1 MHAAAAVKRAQA
13 LATSKAAARCKS
25 TRAAPF
31 RTSGARA
38 VPQTRQA
45 ESLSSTASTQ
55 LQRAPPT
62 APPTKAATRSK
73 SMAAASVAPASTW
86 LTTRALPNDLGEL
99 HIVSS
104 GLLESDTPGN
114 GGLRVWNYA
123 DKAAATKE
131 AEGLA
136 VAMSA
141 KHKTYNTGFAGAK
154 VVCAA
159 DKPVA
164 DWTAV
169 AVCVEINISLRVR
182 AEASRRPPRHRR
194 DACSMAWRCRFLAA
208 RPSQI
213 GRDIAEK

>member
-1 MHAAAAVKRAQA
+1 MQKASASTA
-13 LATSKAAARCKS
+13 LQ
-25 TRAAPF
+25 RAAP
-31 RTSGARA
+31 
-38 VPQTRQA
+38 
-45 ESLSSTASTQ
+45 TA
-55 LQRAPPT
+55 APMK
-62 APPTKAATRSK
+62 APTKAATRSK

-86 LTTRALPNDLGEL
+86 LTTRALPNDLGEI

-182 AEASRRPPRHRR
+182 AESLRRPPRHRR

-208 RPSQI
+208 RPSQDS
-213 GRDIAEK
+213 RVVAEE

>member
-1 MHAAAAVKRAQA
+1 
-13 LATSKAAARCKS
+13 
-25 TRAAPF
+25 
-31 RTSGARA
+31 
-38 VPQTRQA
+38 
-45 ESLSSTASTQ
+45 
-55 LQRAPPT
+55 
-62 APPTKAATRSK
+62 
-73 SMAAASVAPASTW
+73 MAAASVAPASTW
-86 LTTRALPNDLGEL
+86 LTTRALPNDLGEI

-164 DWTAV
+164 DWTA
-169 AVCVEINISLRVR
+169 ADRETLLEATASLLEELDGAMYTGCDMNTTPAMMQKLHDGGAGAATSWRRSRTRR
-182 AEASRRPPRHRR
+182 AARTRRRPR
-194 DACSMAWRCRFLAA
+194 ASWA
-208 RPSQI
+208 R
-213 GRDIAEK
+213 

>member
-1 MHAAAAVKRAQA
+1 MYSRAGTRAQA
-13 LATSKAAARCKS
+13 IATSKAASRCKS
-25 TRAAPF
+25 TRAAAF

-38 VPQTRQA
+38 VPA
-45 ESLSSTASTQ
+45 SSGAKLHSGTASTK
-55 LQRAPPT
+55 LPRAAPT
-62 APPTKAATRSK
+62 AATKAATRSK

-86 LTTRALPNDLGEL
+86 LTTRALPNDLGEI

-104 GLLESDTPGN
+104 GLLESATPGN
-114 GGLRVWNYA
+114 GGLRLWQYA

-182 AEASRRPPRHRR
+182 AESLRRPPRHRR

-208 RPSQI
+208 RPSQDS
-213 GRDIAEK
+213 RAIAAR

>member
-1 MHAAAAVKRAQA
+1 MQFRVLTRTTSALRTSNAAQ
-13 LATSKAAARCKS
+13 RCKS
-25 TRAAPF
+25 A
-31 RTSGARA
+31 RTEAF
-38 VPQTRQA
+38 
-45 ESLSSTASTQ
+45 STSRHT
-55 LQRAPPT
+55 
-62 APPTKAATRSK
+62 PTKAATRSK

-86 LTTRALPNDLGEL
+86 LTTRALPNDLGEI

-182 AEASRRPPRHRR
+182 AESLRRPPRHRR
-194 DACSMAWRCRFLAA
+194 DACSMAWRCRFLAT
-208 RPSQI
+208 RPSQV
-213 GRDIAEK
+213 GRVIAEKCTRHTG

>member
-1 MHAAAAVKRAQA
+1 M
-13 LATSKAAARCKS
+13 KA
-25 TRAAPF
+25 
-31 RTSGARA
+31 
-38 VPQTRQA
+38 
-45 ESLSSTASTQ
+45 
-55 LQRAPPT
+55 
-62 APPTKAATRSK
+62 PTKAATRSK

-86 LTTRALPNDLGEL
+86 LTTRALPNDLGEI

-182 AEASRRPPRHRR
+182 AESLRRPPRHRR

-208 RPSQI
+208 RPSQD
-213 GRDIAEK
+213 RRAIAAR

>member
-1 MHAAAAVKRAQA
+1 M
-13 LATSKAAARCKS
+13 KA
-25 TRAAPF
+25 
-31 RTSGARA
+31 
-38 VPQTRQA
+38 
-45 ESLSSTASTQ
+45 
-55 LQRAPPT
+55 
-62 APPTKAATRSK
+62 PTKAATRSK

-86 LTTRALPNDLGEL
+86 LTTRALPNDLGEI

-104 GLLESDTPGN
+104 GLLECDTPGN

-164 DWTAV
+164 DWTA
-169 AVCVEINISLRVR
+169 ADRETL
-182 AEASRRPPRHRR
+182 
-194 DACSMAWRCRFLAA
+194 LAA
-208 RPSQI
+208 ASIYQELYGDPDDGSIPATFQLIYLTGWAPHESQQRPLARGSAQVSLKDLNLP
-213 GRDIAEK
+213 GGPSVAETPSALPGKAGGPGAKLDD

>member
-1 MHAAAAVKRAQA
+1 MVVAEQAQNLTRAQSCIQAAGTRAQA
-13 LATSKAAARCKS
+13 LATSKAASRCKS
-25 TRAAPF
+25 TRAAPL

-38 VPQTRQA
+38 VPRRRHCRKLRRA
-45 ESLSSTASTQ
+45 RERKRRESADESADESRHAQ
-55 LQRAPPT
+55 QVHGRGQRGA
-62 APPTKAATRSK
+62 R
-73 SMAAASVAPASTW
+73 ASTW
-86 LTTRALPNDLGEL
+86 LTTRALPNDLGEM

-159 DKPVA
+159 DKPSP
-164 DWTAV
+164 TGP
-169 AVCVEINISLRVR
+169 
-182 AEASRRPPRHRR
+182 RPT
-194 DACSMAWRCRFLAA
+194 A
-208 RPSQI
+208 RPSS
-213 GRDIAEK
+213 RRRRPCSRSSTAPCTRAAT